1 LGHGLVARGVS
12 FRRQEDF
19 YWAAPASPLARPGPA
34 GLQHLGA
41 RGRAGHRLWTR
52 GAAVRGLRGA
62 AAAGGQPRPAAAAAS
77 RLGSAL
83 RGRTGRAAAR
93 RRSWNRPRA
102 LRIQTRRC
110 VFAPAERTG
119 NLREG
124 GDSIRGRGPGGA
136 AGAGAAG
143 PGPRVPSWWSG
154 ERGRGRCRRR
164 SAGGVRRLCHDEMAL
179 RARRPP
185 GRPPIAEMA

>member
-1 LGHGLVARGVS
+1 MGLGLVARGVS
-12 FRRQEDF
+12 FRRQED
-19 YWAAPASPLARPGPA
+19 PL
-34 GLQHLGA
+34 LL
-41 RGRAGHRLWTR
+41 GRAGIAARMTWAGGPPAPR
-52 GAAVRGLRGA
+52 GAGPCWAGVASGLAEPQCAASVVRL
-62 AAAGGQPRPAAAAAS
+62 RPAAAAAL

-83 RGRTGRAAAR
+83 RGRTGTRRAAAR

-110 VFAPAERTG
+110 VFTPAERTG

-124 GDSIRGRGPGGA
+124 VDSIRGRGPGGA